1 MMCRNFFLR
10 ILIIGVLLILTDFIL
25 GGLFR
30 YLYDSSRYGVF
41 GRQVYCFTDSAEDI
55 LILGPSTAS
64 HNYVPSVLSD
74 SLGESCFNAGSDGMP
89 IFYHYGLLSNYRGER
104 KPRVVIYDLGYTDW
118 FRSVTPSFT
127 LASALDRLAPYYDRT
142 PEIDSLFCLEG
153 KFGKLKYLSR
163 MYCFNSKFVQL
174 MKCHFIPSP
183 EDAGYEALTRKLPPE
198 TVLKEVNTPG
208 VVDSLKVTYL
218 QKLIDY
224 VRMNDILL
232 IFVISPRYYY
242 DTSGSLSMGRELAR
256 RNGVPLLDM
265 MNQPELMRP
274 EYFADET
281 HLNDTGARKFTTLL
295 AGYLKEVL
303 NNADRW

>member
-1 MMCRNFFLR
+1 MMSRNFFLR
-10 ILIIGVLLILTDFIL
+10 VLIIGVLLILTDFIL

-30 YLYDSSRYGVF
+30 YLYDSSRYGIF
-41 GRQVYCFTDSAEDI
+41 GRQVYCFTDSDEDI

-64 HNYVPSVLSD
+64 HHYVPSILSD
-74 SLGESCFNAGSDGMP
+74 SLGLSCFNAGSDGMS
-89 IFYHYGLLSNYRGER
+89 IFYHYGLLSNYREER
-104 KPRVVIYDLGYTDW
+104 KPRVVIYDLWHTDW

-127 LASALDRLAPYYDRT
+127 LASALDRLAPCYDST

-153 KFGKLKYLSR
+153 QFGKLKYLSR

-183 EDAGYEALTRKLPPE
+183 EDAGYEALTGSLPSG
-198 TVLKEVNTPG
+198 VALRGMDSPG

-224 VRMNDILL
+224 VRINDILL

-242 DTSGSLSMGRELAR
+242 DTSGCLSIGRELAIK
-256 RNGVPLLDM
+256 NGVPLLDM

-274 EYFADET
+274 EYFDDKI
-281 HLNDTGARKFTTLL
+281 HLNDTGARKFTIML
-295 AGYLKEVL
+295 AGYLKEML
-303 NNADRW
+303 NTTDRW